1 MGFIAV
7 KTLFLF
13 LFVGK
18 AQRLFWSQVLFL
30 AALFAGVAFLG
41 YAFKDEI
48 YHQDIYVVKQETIR
62 VYCLENGNSQ
72 PIPSWAPQN
81 LVDEAL
87 KYLPL
92 EMRNQKLYVTDK
104 EIEKTLASA
113 FQKHPLVSKVHRVLC
128 EYPSTVRVFLELRT
142 PIALIDASAAK
153 RDDFYNEA
161 LKRFPNDKGFLSKGV
176 SLLELN
182 AENAPENVPA
192 ARYVVDADGSRLPNK
207 YFKDHPDFYQSLPL
221 VLGIGAE
228 EGGASVDQ
236 LLKEGCAF
244 VRFLDESTALSALRV
259 TTIAVANPYGVSHG
273 VWYFQTESGS
283 IVKWGLFVPARQKKK
298 ENADAG
304 SAQRSWDDLYRF
316 QYRKLVDLND
326 QVKENA
332 AEVEARSN
340 SADESERAKAQELR
354 KNAYDVSTL
363 LLGEEEN

>member
-7 KTLFLF
+7 KKLLLC

-30 AALFAGVAFLG
+30 AALFAGVALLG
-41 YAFKDEI
+41 YVFKDEI
-48 YHQDIYVVKQETIR
+48 YQQEIYVVKQETIR
-62 VYCLENGNSQ
+62 VYCLENGNSK
-72 PIPSWAPQN
+72 PVPSWAPQN

-87 KYLPL
+87 KFLPL
-92 EMRNQKLYVTDK
+92 EKRSQKLYVTDK
-104 EIEKTLASA
+104 DIENTLASA
-113 FQKHPLVSKVHRVLC
+113 FQKHPLVSKVRRVLC

-142 PIALIDASAAK
+142 PIALIDASAVK

-161 LKRFPNDKGFLSKGV
+161 LKRFPNDKSFLAKGV

-207 YFKDHPDFYQSLPL
+207 YFKDHPDFYQSLPI
-221 VLGIGAE
+221 VLGIGVE

-244 VRFLDESTALSALRV
+244 IRFLDESTARSALRI
-259 TTIAVANPYGVSHG
+259 TTIAVANPYGATHG

-283 IVKWGLFVPARQKKK
+283 LVKWGLFVPARQEKR
-298 ENADAG
+298 ENSDAG
-304 SAQRSWDDLYRF
+304 NVQRSWEDLYQF
-316 QYRKLVDLND
+316 QYRKLVDLNN
-326 QVKENA
+326 QIKENA
-332 AEVEARSN
+332 SEVEAYRN
-340 SADESERAKAQELR
+340 STDESERAKAQERR